1 MRFQNLPASA
11 AVEIEAIV
19 VVGCFCHST
28 GGMAVKLR
36 YGLSVCNDIPIAA
49 QLIHGIKGRRDER
62 VYDSLSHTHFGLST
76 RRRESL
82 GFFTQSRLHSPSS
95 GLDQQSADWCTI
107 TTSVQTEANSDAN
120 LPLWAQCGESRDL
133 ASTSAS
139 GFACVCT
146 VCLYLQILLGGFC
159 DLSTLYAL
167 YFHGDS
173 LRIPRGI

>member
-1 MRFQNLPASA
+1 MAYQYATISQSQ
-11 AVEIEAIV
+11 
-19 VVGCFCHST
+19 HSSST
-28 GGMAVKLR
+28 D
-36 YGLSVCNDIPIAA
+36 S
-49 QLIHGIKGRRDER
+49 RDEGMR
-62 VYDSLSHTHFGLST
+62 GCMILSHTHFGLST

-82 GFFTQSRLHSPSS
+82 GFFTQSRLQSPSS

-120 LPLWAQCGESRDL
+120 FPLWAQCGESRDL